1 MQIDKPLPNWL
12 YDYIFGHLKA
22 EEKPNPREFC
32 KNLDSDDEKNRIYL
46 GTYFPRSFA
55 ESYCIHANMFG
66 YEPYRTCLLAKD
78 KLSVLSIGCG
88 TGGDI
93 LGLVCAIARYL
104 PHIKKLKIV
113 AFDGN
118 NIAIDYLSD
127 LLDLGVITARF
138 DIADKDK
145 RYVPL
150 PVTCVEDLIHYT
162 DHMGD
167 GYDLITSFKF
177 VNELM
182 DAGIFKQD
190 GFKVLADILAP
201 KLNETGLLTIL
212 DVTDKHYEVFQP
224 KNLNSGLCAFS
235 KANGGFKTLLPIPCH
250 FYDKKC
256 VGGRCFTNKRFF
268 GTFTADDKVAYR
280 VIGRSDFVD
289 ALYKNM
295 KEDVLYARNVDN
307 ESCPG
312 FRGRRTIADAFDIN
326 S

>member
-182 DAGIFKQD
+182 DAGIF
-190 GFKVLADILAP
+190 
-201 KLNETGLLTIL
+201 
-212 DVTDKHYEVFQP
+212 
-224 KNLNSGLCAFS
+224 S
-235 KANGGFKTLLPIPCH
+235 
-250 FYDKKC
+250 
-256 VGGRCFTNKRFF
+256 
-268 GTFTADDKVAYR
+268 
-280 VIGRSDFVD
+280 
-289 ALYKNM
+289 
-295 KEDVLYARNVDN
+295 NV
-307 ESCPG
+307 
-312 FRGRRTIADAFDIN
+312 
-326 S
+326 